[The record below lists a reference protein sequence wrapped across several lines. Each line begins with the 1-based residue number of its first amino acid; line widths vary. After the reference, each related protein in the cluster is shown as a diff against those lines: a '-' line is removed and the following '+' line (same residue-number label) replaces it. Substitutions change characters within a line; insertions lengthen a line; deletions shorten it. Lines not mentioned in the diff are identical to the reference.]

1 MAEAPA
7 SADAVVVAAMPEELR
22 PLRALLA
29 DPRPVGGDFEM
40 SYGQLAGRR
49 VVLVVTGDGPRNA
62 RAGTDAALAR
72 TRARSLIAI
81 GVAGALSPDLAPGDL
96 VAVRRVVRERGGTL
110 CATPSGLDAVA
121 RGARPAVA
129 VTAERIADSVA
140 EKRRLLG
147 LAQPEPGVAAI
158 VDLES
163 AAYAEAAA
171 AAAIPWLILRAVS
184 DTAHEALPNLLN
196 QAMDNGGA
204 VRRGRVL
211 AGLLGQPLALPR
223 LLVLRRRVNACAE
236 TLAGGAALVI
246 GQLPIG
252 LAL

>member
-7 SADAVVVAAMPEELR
+7 WADAVVVAAMPEELR

-29 DPRPVGGDFEM
+29 DLRPVAGDFEM
-40 SYGQLAGRR
+40 SCGQLAGRR

-62 RAGTDAALAR
+62 RAGTRAALAR

-96 VAVRRVVRERGGTL
+96 VAVRRVIRERGGTL
-110 CATPSGLDAVA
+110 CASPSVLDAVA

-129 VTAERIADSVA
+129 VSAERIADSVA
-140 EKRRLLG
+140 DKRRLLA

-163 AAYAEAAA
+163 AAYAEAAT
-171 AAAIPWLILRAVS
+171 AAAIPWLVLRAVS
-184 DTAHEALPNLLN
+184 DTSSEALPSLLN
-196 QAMDNGGA
+196 RALDSGGA
-204 VRRGRVL
+204 VHRGRVF
-211 AGLLGQPLALPR
+211 AGLLGQPSALPR
-223 LLVLRRRVNACAE
+223 LLALRRRVNACAE
-236 TLAGGAALVI
+236 TLAHSATLVI
-246 GQLPIG
+246 GQLA
-252 LAL
+252 LA